1 MSFLSK
7 IGDIFGSLIGGEVPK
22 SDFDELRKILQMEI
36 DANRTNAQ
44 GIYGGWEW
52 GESEDGT
59 PTQTQT
65 LAPGMQAGADRLLE
79 RYSTNDAPQYE
90 SPEQFSQMLD
100 AMMGNQMN
108 RMNIGQGRPT
118 PQDMGFGPPS
128 GQQPGMQP
136 QQPQPQPQQQMPQN
150 PQMMNQMMGG
160 QQQQGYEVPR
170 PKPHW
175 FG

>member
-1 MSFLSK
+1 MGFLTDLVGK
-7 IGDIFGSLIGGEVPK
+7 FIGGEVPK

-36 DANRTNAQ
+36 DANRTNRQ

-100 AMMGNQMN
+100 AMMANQMG
-108 RMNIGQGRPT
+108 RMNIGQGQPT
-118 PQDMGFGPPS
+118 PQEMGFGPPS
-128 GQQPGMQP
+128 GQQ
-136 QQPQPQPQQQMPQN
+136 QQPQFQQQQALQQMQQQQMPQN

-160 QQQQGYEVPR
+160 QSQQGYEVPR

-175 FG
+175 FA